1 MKNLKKRKNQ
11 TKSMARIILAI
22 LIIVATSIILLPTK
36 VNAVLQANG
45 GAPASYIINTW
56 LLAIRQM
63 QTTGGALGLTDTING
78 NLTSGNTNLDIHM
91 EKNTE
96 YGAMAILSAS
106 SYGMGSTPIKS
117 GETTTGNAT
126 GIKIMINSE
135 RVSAGDKSLGT
146 YSTGNVEVPNFK
158 NALGRYKDIYTI
170 SYKEKVGDGIAT
182 LGAWH
187 GASNNAWINAVI
199 PSGVLR
205 AKSGSLFSYYAKGS
219 STGNANNSFYES
231 YYGKVNPTR
240 AVVVVGSGI

>member
-1 MKNLKKRKNQ
+1 MKNLIKRKNEA
-11 TKSMARIILAI
+11 KSMAKIVLVAF
-22 LIIVATSIILLPTK
+22 IIVATSIILLPTK
-36 VNAVLQANG
+36 VNAALQANG
-45 GAPASYIINTW
+45 GTPASYIINSW

-135 RVSAGDKSLGT
+135 RVSAGDNSLGAF
-146 YSTGNVEVPNFK
+146 STGSVYVPNFR
-158 NALGRYKDIYTI
+158 NALGRYKNIYTENK
-170 SYKEKVGDGIAT
+170 YVEKVGDGIAT
-182 LGAWH
+182 VGAWH
-187 GASNNAWINAVI
+187 GASGNKWIDNKY
-199 PSGVLR
+199 PSGLLR
-205 AKSGSLFSYYAKGS
+205 ARSGSLFSYYGYGS
-219 STGNANNSFYES
+219 MGGSDYGES
-231 YYGKVNPTR
+231 YYGKKNPTR

>member
-1 MKNLKKRKNQ
+1 MKNLIKRKNE
-11 TKSMARIILAI
+11 TKSMIRIILVAI
-22 LIIVATSIILLPTK
+22 IITAMSIILLPSK

-45 GAPASYIINTW
+45 GTPVKYTINNW
-56 LLAIRQM
+56 LLYIRQM

-135 RVSAGDKSLGT
+135 WVSALRSSSFEND
-146 YSTGNVEVPNFK
+146 VPNMK
-158 NALGRYKDIYTI
+158 NALERYKNRYAATY
-170 SYKEKVGDGIAT
+170 SEKVGDGIAT
-182 LGAWH
+182 VGAWH
-187 GASNNAWINAVI
+187 GAQNEWNTTSCLWGIVR
-199 PSGVLR
+199 SF
-205 AKSGSLFSYYAKGS
+205 KGSLFSYYAHERHTNGEGS
-219 STGNANNSFYES
+219 SEDR
-231 YYGKVNPTR
+231 KWHTR